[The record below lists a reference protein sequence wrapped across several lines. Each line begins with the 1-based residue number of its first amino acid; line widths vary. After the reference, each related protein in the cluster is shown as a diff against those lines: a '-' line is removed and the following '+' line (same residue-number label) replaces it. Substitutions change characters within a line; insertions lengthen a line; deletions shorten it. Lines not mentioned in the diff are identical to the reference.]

1 MEELLKKYMEYLNA
15 EFRVEMNEEEIL
27 TKKNELISISGGDIE
42 KANFI
47 VNTTIYRGE
56 IMFSE
61 AWHCGSTAAAF
72 KNSF

>member
-1 MEELLKKYMEYLNA
+1 MEELLKKYQEYLNA

-27 TKKNELISISGGDIE
+27 SKKNELISISGGDIE

-47 VNTTIYRGE
+47 VNTTISRGE

-61 AWHCGSTAAAF
+61 A
-72 KNSF
+72 